1 MARSTEDPVTRP
13 LPSYTSLSSH
23 ALYFLNSNLSSREDL
38 DGAPTLLSELQIQ
51 SDALDRTLS
60 ELNEELQSHLT
71 RHSSYSNR
79 VASLFS
85 NVHAQLDDLRCSSTH
100 PPSGTSNFRN
110 FWFLNFDFRL
120 KAIDFCACL
129 FVCIDGGS
137 RRGMGEEL
145 QALAKEVARVETV
158 RNYAETALKLD
169 TLVGDIEDAVSSTMN
184 RTLRRHPSTKNL
196 EDMRAVALKSLTLIE
211 NVLSS
216 VIKTYPQWTR
226 LVSAVD
232 HRIDRAL
239 AILRPQA
246 IADHRALL
254 ASLGWPPPLSTLT
267 SSNPDMKG
275 SSDVQNPL
283 FTMQGDLKL
292 QYCESFLA
300 LCGLQ
305 ELQRKR
311 KSRQL
316 EGHYKD
322 VALHQPLWVIEELV
336 NPISIASQRH
346 FSKWIEKPE
355 YIFALVYKIT
365 RDYVDSMDDLLQP
378 LVDEAMLSGYS
389 CREEWISAMVSSLS
403 TYLAKEIF
411 PIYVDQLEEES
422 DTATQT
428 QARVSWLHLVD
439 LMIAFDKR
447 VQSLAAHSGMILS
460 LQEDGNMQKM
470 SSLTVF
476 CDRPDWLD
484 LWAKIE
490 LSDTLYK
497 LNSQMEDD
505 RNWIN
510 KGQKVVLLSGQE
522 ENKSPLIS
530 TAVFRRLSSVIDR
543 CQSLPSISLRSRFVK
558 LTGAPIIHK
567 FLDCLR
573 QRCQEAEGLTALT
586 DDNALIKVAKSVN
599 AACYFESV
607 LKELCEDVFFLEM
620 GLNQSG
626 KFETANDNGV
636 TRKGSSEAPENG
648 IFHEE
653 IKKLEEFR
661 TEWIEKLST
670 VVLRGFDVL
679 CRDYIKNKKQ
689 WQEKSEEASTFSRSF
704 IEAMDYLQG
713 KLSVFEEGLN
723 KMDFTRV
730 WRSLAAGVDK
740 LIFYSMLMG
749 SVKFHDVGVE
759 RLWNDLTVLFGVFGA
774 WCLRPEG
781 FFPKVNDGLKL
792 LRTAKKQ
799 LKNSLIVDERWLRD
813 NGIRH
818 LTAAEVEKIMK
829 NRVFTS

>member
-1 MARSTEDPVTRP
+1 MGMARPTDDPVTRP
-13 LPSYTSLSSH
+13 LPPYTSLSSH
-23 ALYFLNSNLSSREDL
+23 ALYFINSKLSSREDL
-38 DGAPTLLSELQIQ
+38 DGAPTVLSELQVQ

-71 RHSSYSNR
+71 RHASHSNR
-79 VASLFS
+79 VGALFS
-85 NVHAQLDDLRCSSTH
+85 NVHSQLDDLRRSSTH
-100 PPSGTSNFRN
+100 PSS
-110 FWFLNFDFRL
+110 DE
-120 KAIDFCACL
+120 
-129 FVCIDGGS
+129 GS

-145 QALAKEVARVETV
+145 QALAKEVGRVETV

-169 TLVGDIEDAVSSTMN
+169 TLVGDVEDAVSSTMN
-184 RTLRRHPSTKNL
+184 RTLRRHPSTNNL
-196 EDMRAVALKSLTLIE
+196 EDMRAVALRTLKLTE
-211 NVLSS
+211 DVLSS
-216 VIKTYPQWTR
+216 VTKMHPRWTR

-254 ASLGWPPPLSTLT
+254 ASLGWPPPLSTIS
-267 SSNPDMKG
+267 SSNPYTKG
-275 SSDVQNPL
+275 STDVQNPL
-283 FTMQGDLKL
+283 FTMEGDLKL

-322 VALHQPLWVIEELV
+322 IALHQPLWVIEELV
-336 NPISIASQRH
+336 NPISIVSQRH

-355 YIFALVYKIT
+355 YIFALIYKIT

-411 PIYVDQLEEES
+411 PRYVSQLKEES
-422 DTATQT
+422 ETGIQT
-428 QARVSWLHLVD
+428 QARISWLHLVD

-447 VQSLAAHSGMILS
+447 VQSLAAQSGVVLS
-460 LQEDGNMQKM
+460 IQEDGTMQNM
-470 SSLTVF
+470 SSMIVF

-484 LWAKIE
+484 LWAEIE
-490 LSDTLYK
+490 LSDVLHK
-497 LNSQMEDD
+497 LNPQMEDD
-505 RNWIN
+505 RNWMSE
-510 KGQKVVLLSGQE
+510 GHRASLVSGQD
-522 ENKSPLIS
+522 ENKSPLITS
-530 TAVFRRLSSVIDR
+530 AVVRCLSSVIDR
-543 CQSLPSISLRSRFVK
+543 CRSLPSISLRSRFMK
-558 LTGAPIIHK
+558 LTGVPMINK
-567 FLDCLR
+567 FLDRLR

-586 DDNALIKVAKSVN
+586 DDNALTKVAKSVN
-599 AACYFESV
+599 AANYIESV
-607 LKELCEDVFFLEM
+607 LKEYCEDVFFLEM

-626 KFETANDNGV
+626 TFETANDLSD
-636 TRKGSSEAPENG
+636 TIKSSIEASGNG

-661 TEWIEKLST
+661 TEWFEKLST
-670 VVLRGFDVL
+670 VVLRGFDAL

-689 WQEKSEEASTFSRSF
+689 WQEKSEEALTLSRSF

-713 KLSVFEEGLN
+713 KLSVMEEGLN
-723 KMDFTRV
+723 KLDFTRV
-730 WRSLAAGVDK
+730 WRSLAAGIDK
-740 LIFYSMLMG
+740 LIFSSILM
-749 SVKFHDVGVE
+749 SNAKFHDGGVE
-759 RLWNDLTVLFGVFGA
+759 RLYNDLTVLFGVFGA

-781 FFPKVNDGLKL
+781 FFPKVNEGLKL
-792 LRTAKKQ
+792 LKTAKKQ
-799 LKNSLIVDERWLRD
+799 LKNTYADERWLKE

-818 LTAAEVEKIMK
+818 LTSAEVEKIMK